1 MNKLH
6 EKSPC
11 CNALIHLFGDRR
23 RQCSVCQKTWRVWKK
38 NRGRKKNRLE
48 FDQLFRH
55 FEKRQKNTKLH
66 KRILSARLRL
76 ILEKFNL
83 ETPWPTIP
91 DGPLIVIAD
100 GLIEYFGNKKHAVYF
115 ILIRSISDT
124 KAYIFPPYMRAEGE
138 VVLGWKEAFAK
149 LPNEVLGRICALVC
163 DGHTGLVYLAKAH
176 GWRLQRCHFHLIYNI
191 AHCASFGYLNQ
202 TDNIGLRIKNLV
214 QVVLYH
220 KNPEAI
226 ALALGALQKIKDG
239 ITSRV
244 FKTVISGF
252 LKHYEDYR
260 TYLNYPQYF
269 LPTTSNSAEFLNS
282 QIRDLQYRARGF
294 RTQKSFFSWVIG
306 FCKYRKFVTCRSKN
320 QPN

>member
-6 EKSPC
+6 EKSLC
-11 CNALIHLFGDRR
+11 CNASIRLFGERR

-38 NRGRKKNRLE
+38 NRGRKKNRLA
-48 FDQLFRH
+48 FDLLFQY
-55 FEKRQKNTKLH
+55 FERKSKNTRLQ

-76 ILEKFNL
+76 ILQKFNV
-83 ETPWPTIP
+83 ETSWPKIP
-91 DGPLIVIAD
+91 DGQLIVVAD
-100 GLIEYFGNKKHAVYF
+100 GLIEHFENKKYAVYF
-115 ILIRSISDT
+115 ILIRSIYDS

-149 LPNEVLGRICALVC
+149 LPDEVLNRICALVC

-176 GWRLQRCHFHLIYNI
+176 GWGLQRCHFHLIYNI
-191 AHCASFGYLNQ
+191 GHLSSFGPLNQ
-202 TDNIGLRIKNLV
+202 TNSRGLRIKNLV
-214 QVVLYH
+214 QVVLSH

-226 ALALGALQKIKDG
+226 SLALRALQKIKDG
-239 ITSRV
+239 ITSRA

-294 RTQKSFFSWVIG
+294 RTPKSFFAWIIG

>member
-1 MNKLH
+1 MSKLH

-11 CNALIHLFGDRR
+11 CNASIRLFGERR
-23 RQCSVCQKTWRVWKK
+23 RQCAVCQRTWRIWKK
-38 NRGRKKNRLE
+38 NRGRKKNR
-48 FDQLFRH
+48 FH
-55 FEKRQKNTKLH
+55 FEPLFHYFEKKLKNTRLQ
-66 KRILSARLRL
+66 KRTFSARLRL
-76 ILEKFNL
+76 ILEKFNT
-83 ETPWPTIP
+83 ETPWPKIP
-91 DGPLIVIAD
+91 DGPLIVVAD
-100 GLIEYFGNKKHAVYF
+100 GLIEYFGNKKYAVYF
-115 ILIRSISDT
+115 ILIRSISDS

-191 AHCASFGYLNQ
+191 AHFSSFGLLNQ
-202 TDNIGLRIKNLV
+202 TNNRGLRIKNLV

-220 KNPEAI
+220 KDPEAI
-226 ALALGALQKIKDG
+226 SLALVALQKIKDSV
-239 ITSRV
+239 ISRV

-260 TYLNYPQYF
+260 TYLKFPQYC
-269 LPTTSNSAEFLNS
+269 LPSTSNSVEFLNS

-294 RTQKSFFSWVIG
+294 RTPKSFFSWIIG
-306 FCKYRKFVTCRSKN
+306 FCKYRKFVTCRGKN

>member
-11 CNALIHLFGDRR
+11 CNASVRLFGDRR

-38 NRGRKKNRLE
+38 NRGRKKNRLAL
-48 FDQLFRH
+48 DPLFQY
-55 FEKRQKNTKLH
+55 FEGKQRNTRVQKKTF
-66 KRILSARLRL
+66 SARLRL
-76 ILEKFNL
+76 VLQKFNA
-83 ETPWPTIP
+83 EIPWPKIP
-91 DGPLIVIAD
+91 DGQLIVVAD
-100 GLIEYFGNKKHAVYF
+100 GLIEYFENKKYAVYF
-115 ILIRSISDT
+115 ILIRSIYDS

-163 DGHTGLVYLAKAH
+163 DGHGGLVYLAKAY
-176 GWRLQRCHFHLIYNI
+176 GWRLQRCHFHLLHNI
-191 AHCASFGYLNQ
+191 AHCASFGHLNQ
-202 TDNIGLRIKNLV
+202 TDNMGLRIKNLV
-214 QVVLYH
+214 QVVLSH
-220 KNPEAI
+220 KDPDAI
-226 ALALGALQKIKDG
+226 SLAIEALQKIKDG
-239 ITSRV
+239 ITSSGFR
-244 FKTVISGF
+244 TVISGF

-294 RTQKSFFSWVIG
+294 RTQKSFFSWIIG